1 MRVRE
6 YEKRFLSN
14 IIKYKDLYFF
24 IVVNFIGIIIRCAGR
39 SFISGDMEWCLI
51 PWYDQIKETGG
62 FSALAQ
68 QTGDYNILYQT
79 LVAAMTYIDIN
90 CVFLYKGLSVLFD
103 FILAF
108 SIAWFLTKTTSKKI
122 FGMNITVRRSR
133 QSGVA
138 RATCPD

>member
-51 PWYDQIKETGG
+51 HGMIKLRKQVDFLPSLSRRVIIIFYTKR
-62 FSALAQ
+62 LLQ
-68 QTGDYNILYQT
+68 Q
-79 LVAAMTYIDIN
+79 
-90 CVFLYKGLSVLFD
+90 
-103 FILAF
+103 
-108 SIAWFLTKTTSKKI
+108 
-122 FGMNITVRRSR
+122 
-133 QSGVA
+133 
-138 RATCPD
+138 